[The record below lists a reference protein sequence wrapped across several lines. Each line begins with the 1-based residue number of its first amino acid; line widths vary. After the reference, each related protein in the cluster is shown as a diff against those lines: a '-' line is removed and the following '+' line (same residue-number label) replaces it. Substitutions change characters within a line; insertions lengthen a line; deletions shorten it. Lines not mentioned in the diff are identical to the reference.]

1 LFKSQVKFQDEA
13 LVESKELASQP
24 GGSSGRQLVPGLLLM
39 TDSTAANGQP
49 ASNSSKGSSDP
60 VCQTT
65 ALIAKELLN
74 SGSSPT
80 AKALV
85 TAGKIIGEAQGASE
99 QPTPVEAP
107 PAAAENA
114 AEPDTAAAAA
124 AAAAGQAAKPKEL
137 LSYLAKLLK
146 FTVQYTD
153 FPKVR

>member
-1 LFKSQVKFQDEA
+1 MHLQVKFQDEA
-13 LVESKELASQP
+13 LVESKELATQP

-39 TDSTAANGQP
+39 TDSTATNGQP
-49 ASNSSKGSSDP
+49 ASNSSKGASDP

-85 TAGKIIGEAQGASE
+85 TAGKIIGQAQGASE
-99 QPTPVEAP
+99 QPAPVEAP
-107 PAAAENA
+107 PAAAESSD
-114 AEPDTAAAAA
+114 EPDAAAAA

-153 FPKVR
+153 FPKVGHG